1 MPLPHRSPM
10 SSYWLSSHA
19 YPPEPDLSTHR
30 TTPELPAEVDV
41 AIIGSGFSGAAT
53 AYYILKGEEQS
64 SSSYASASA
73 SASSPSSGSG
83 INSSS
88 GGSDTTPTTPSPPP
102 PPPSVLIL
110 EAREACSGATGRNG
124 GHVKPDLYF
133 NAALYSKHY
142 GARMAAELTEF
153 ETRQVFDIKKLVE
166 QERIECDFELTRTI
180 DVYTDERVAGPVV
193 EGYMRMKESEGY
205 EFAEDL
211 HFIPGERGRA
221 EQVSGVKGALCAFSY
236 TAASL
241 WPWKLVMGLLGR
253 VVGMGGNL
261 QTNTVVLGVER
272 EEMQKEKQEQ
282 EGEGDGDGGGRW
294 VLRTERGNV
303 RAKTVVVTTNAYT
316 GQLLNEFEGKITPAR
331 GVACRIATSTS
342 GKHEGE
348 RDGVGVGVG
357 AGEGVRLVRPP
368 PHLNNTYSI
377 RFGPQEYDYLISR
390 TDGSIVV
397 GGAKQAVLLD
407 DNYWRDNT
415 DDSQL
420 IPGAREY
427 FTGYMQ
433 RHFHGW
439 EGTDAQIT
447 HIWTGVMGYS
457 ADLMPWVGEVPDR
470 KGVFVSAGFTG
481 HGMPRILGCAE
492 AVAALVRGRVRVRG
506 HGQGKDGMQGT
517 KVPRPYWVTK
527 ERLEEKRDISR
538 EYMAGG
544 RAKEGTSSSSS
555 KL

>member
-1 MPLPHRSPM
+1 
-10 SSYWLSSHA
+10 
-19 YPPEPDLSTHR
+19 
-30 TTPELPAEVDV
+30 
-41 AIIGSGFSGAAT
+41 
-53 AYYILKGEEQS
+53 
-64 SSSYASASA
+64 
-73 SASSPSSGSG
+73 
-83 INSSS
+83 
-88 GGSDTTPTTPSPPP
+88 
-102 PPPSVLIL
+102 
-110 EAREACSGATGRNG
+110 
-124 GHVKPDLYF
+124 
-133 NAALYSKHY
+133 
-142 GARMAAELTEF
+142 MAAELTEF
-153 ETRQVFDIKKLVE
+153 ETRQVFDIKKFVE

-193 EGYMRMKESEGY
+193 EAYKRMKESEGY

-211 HFIPGERGRA
+211 HYIPGERGRA

-241 WPWKLVMGLLGR
+241 WPWKLVMGILCR

-261 QTNTVVLGVER
+261 QTNTVVWGVER
-272 EEMQKEKQEQ
+272 EEMQKEKQKQ
-282 EGEGDGDGGGRW
+282 EGEGDDDGDGDGGGRW
-294 VLRTERGNV
+294 VLRTERGSV
-303 RAKTVVVTTNAYT
+303 RAKNVVVTTNAYT
-316 GQLLNEFEGKITPAR
+316 GQLLNKFEGKITPAR

-342 GKHEGE
+342 SKHDGEGEGE
-348 RDGVGVGVG
+348 R
-357 AGEGVRLVRPP
+357 EGVRARPP

-407 DNYWRDNT
+407 DSYWRDNS

-447 HIWTGVMGYS
+447 DIWTGVMGYS
-457 ADLMPWVGEVPDR
+457 ADLMPWVGEVPGR
-470 KGVFVSAGFTG
+470 EGVFVSAGFTG

-492 AVAALVRGRVRVRG
+492 AVAGLVRDRVRG
-506 HGQGKDGMQGT
+506 QAKNGMQGMQGT

-538 EYMAGG
+538 EYMAGA
-544 RAKEGTSSSSS
+544 RAKEGTTSSA

>member
-19 YPPEPDLSTHR
+19 YPPETDLSTHR

-41 AIIGSGFSGAAT
+41 AIIGSGFSGAAM

-64 SSSYASASA
+64 SS

-88 GGSDTTPTTPSPPP
+88 GGSDTTPTTPSPPPP

-142 GARMAAELTEF
+142 GPRMAAELTEF

-193 EGYMRMKESEGY
+193 EAYMRMKESEGY
-205 EFAEDL
+205 EFAQDL
-211 HFIPGERGRA
+211 HYIQGERGRA

-272 EEMQKEKQEQ
+272 E
-282 EGEGDGDGGGRW
+282 GEGDGAGRW
-294 VLRTERGNV
+294 VLRTERGEV
-303 RAKTVVVTTNAYT
+303 RAKTLVVTTNAYT
-316 GQLLNEFEGKITPAR
+316 GQLLNEFEGKITPAM
-331 GVACRIATSTS
+331 GVACRIATSSS
-342 GKHEGE
+342 GKHDGDGDGDGE
-348 RDGVGVGVG
+348 DVGAVEGVGDGKDV
-357 AGEGVRLVRPP
+357 GVRLVRPP

-407 DNYWRDNT
+407 DSYWRDNT

-447 HIWTGVMGYS
+447 HIWTGIMGYS
-457 ADLMPWVGEVPDR
+457 ADLMPWVGEVPNR

-492 AVAALVRGRVRVRG
+492 AVAGLVRDRMRG
-506 HGQGKDGMQGT
+506 HGQGKDGMQGMQGT

-527 ERLEEKRDISR
+527 ERLEEERDISR
-538 EYMAGG
+538 EYMAGA
-544 RAKEGTSSSSS
+544 RAKEGTNTT

>member
-19 YPPEPDLSTHR
+19 YPPETDLSTHR

-41 AIIGSGFSGAAT
+41 AIIGSGFSGAAM

-64 SSSYASASA
+64 SS

-88 GGSDTTPTTPSPPP
+88 GGRVSTPTTPSPPP
-102 PPPSVLIL
+102 PPPPPQRVVIV

-142 GARMAAELTEF
+142 GPRMAAELTEF

-193 EGYMRMKESEGY
+193 EAYMRMKESEGY
-205 EFAEDL
+205 EFAQDL

-272 EEMQKEKQEQ
+272 E
-282 EGEGDGDGGGRW
+282 GEGDGAGRW
-294 VLRTERGNV
+294 VLRTERGEV

-342 GKHEGE
+342 GKHDGDGDGDGE
-348 RDGVGVGVG
+348 DVGAVEGVGDGKDV
-357 AGEGVRLVRPP
+357 GVRLVRPP

-407 DNYWRDNT
+407 DSYWRDNT

-447 HIWTGVMGYS
+447 HIWTGIMGYS
-457 ADLMPWVGEVPDR
+457 ADLMPWVGEVPNR

-492 AVAALVRGRVRVRG
+492 AVAGLVRDRMRG
-506 HGQGKDGMQGT
+506 HGQGKDGMQGMQGT

-527 ERLEEKRDISR
+527 ERLEEERDISR

-544 RAKEGTSSSSS
+544 RAKEGTNTT

>member
-19 YPPEPDLSTHR
+19 YPPETDLSTHR
-30 TTPELPAEVDV
+30 TTLELPAEVDV

-64 SSSYASASA
+64 SSS
-73 SASSPSSGSG
+73 ASSPSSGSG

-102 PPPSVLIL
+102 PPPPPSVLIL
-110 EAREACSGATGRNG
+110 EARESCSGATGRNG

-193 EGYMRMKESEGY
+193 EAYMRMKESEGY
-205 EFAEDL
+205 EFAQDL

-272 EEMQKEKQEQ
+272 E
-282 EGEGDGDGGGRW
+282 GEGDGAGRW
-294 VLRTERGNV
+294 VLRTERGEV
-303 RAKTVVVTTNAYT
+303 RAKTLVVTTNAYT
-316 GQLLNEFEGKITPAR
+316 GTLLKEFEGKITPAR

-342 GKHEGE
+342 GKHEGDGDGE
-348 RDGVGVGVG
+348 DVGAVEGVGDGKDV
-357 AGEGVRLVRPP
+357 GVRLVRPP
-368 PHLNNTYSI
+368 PHLNNTYSM

-407 DNYWRDNT
+407 DSYWRDNT

-447 HIWTGVMGYS
+447 DIWTGIMGYS
-457 ADLMPWVGEVPDR
+457 ADLMPWVGEVPNR

-492 AVAALVRGRVRVRG
+492 AVAGLVRDRMRG
-506 HGQGKDGMQGT
+506 HGQGKDGMQGMQGT

-544 RAKEGTSSSSS
+544 RAKEGTSSSS